1 MNKKQGETRDKQC
14 RGSVQVI
21 GRWRADDGEMAKSRG
36 HGNATLMS
44 AFLGILPRAKHELSQ
59 QRMGG
64 TVGGFVST
72 S

>member
-1 MNKKQGETRDKQC
+1 MKKKQGETRDKQC
-14 RGSVQVI
+14 RVQWA
-21 GRWRADDGEMAKSRG
+21 GYRWRADDGEMAKSRG
-36 HGNATLMS
+36 HGNATLMG
-44 AFLGILPRAKHELSQ
+44 ALLGILPRAKHELSQ